1 MKLTIV
7 EVAKKAN
14 VSVAT
19 VSRVMNGNY
28 PVKAETKKRVLEVIE
43 ELNYIPNM
51 QARELTQKRS
61 ATIGVVVPSINNM
74 FFPEVIKGIE
84 SNLKLNS
91 LSLVLAC
98 SNNDKEDEKL
108 CVNNLLSR
116 NVSGIIVID
125 PNTDNINSKF
135 FHNISAKT
143 PLVFVNG
150 HSVSANISSVI
161 NDQAMGAGM
170 ALNYLLENN
179 HKDILFVRG
188 KDSYSYNVKEQ
199 VYKEIMTDLNIF
211 KIENIINIGDGNSNE
226 TVDNTVNIFV
236 DILTTT
242 SATAVFACNDLM
254 AVGVL
259 NACKKLNLHVPNN
272 LSVIGFDNIA
282 LSKFVEP
289 KLTTIDQN
297 MFLLGTNAATL
308 LLEKI
313 ESDNSSSKRII
324 LINSLIERDTVSRI
338 KNTPTY

>member
-7 EVAKKAN
+7 DVAKKAN

-28 PVKAETKKRVLEVIE
+28 PVKAETKQRVLEVIE

-51 QARELTQKRS
+51 QARELTQKKS

-74 FFPEVIKGIE
+74 FFPEVITGIE
-84 SNLKLNS
+84 TSLKLNS

-98 SNNDKEDEKL
+98 SNNDSEEEKL

-116 NVSGIIVID
+116 NVSGIIIID
-125 PNTDNINSKF
+125 PNAENVESKF
-135 FHNISAKT
+135 YHSISKQT
-143 PLVFVNG
+143 PVVFVNG
-150 HSVSANISSVI
+150 PSVSSNISSVI
-161 NDQAMGAGM
+161 NDEAMGANM
-170 ALNYLLENN
+170 ALHHLLENN

-188 KDSYSYNVKEQ
+188 KDSYSYDVKEK
-199 VYKEIMTDLNIF
+199 VYKTTMEGLNNF
-211 KIENIINIGDGNSNE
+211 NPKNIINIGNGNSSE
-226 TVDNTVNIFV
+226 TVDNTVNIFLEV
-236 DILTTT
+236 LKKS
-242 SATAVFACNDLM
+242 SATAVLACNDLM

-259 NACKKLNLHVPNN
+259 NACKKLNLDVPKD
-272 LSVIGFDNIA
+272 LSIIGFDNID

-313 ESDNSSSKRII
+313 EFDNSYSKRII
-324 LINSLIERDTVSRI
+324 LINSLVERDTIAKLDV
-338 KNTPTY
+338 K

>member
-1 MKLTIV
+1 MKITIV
-7 EVAKKAN
+7 DVAKKAN

-28 PVKAETKKRVLEVIE
+28 PVKAETKKRVLEVVN

-51 QARELTQKRS
+51 QARELTQQKS

-125 PNTDNINSKF
+125 PNTENINSKF
-135 FHNISAKT
+135 FHNISTQT

-188 KDSYSYNVKEQ
+188 KDSYSYNVKEE

-211 KIENIINIGDGNSNE
+211 KPQNIINIGDGNSNE
-226 TVDNTVNIFV
+226 TVDNTVNIFL
-236 DILTTT
+236 DILKTS

-259 NACKKLNLHVPNN
+259 NACKKLNLNVPNN
-272 LSVIGFDNIA
+272 LSIIGFDNIA

-324 LINSLIERDTVSRI
+324 LINSLIERDTVRTI
-338 KNTPTY
+338 

>member
-1 MKLTIV
+1 MKITIV
-7 EVAKKAN
+7 DVAKKAN

-28 PVKAETKKRVLEVIE
+28 PVKAETKKRVLEVVN

-51 QARELTQKRS
+51 QARELTQQKS

-125 PNTDNINSKF
+125 PNTENINSKF
-135 FHNISAKT
+135 FHNISTQT

-188 KDSYSYNVKEQ
+188 KDSYSYNVKEE

-211 KIENIINIGDGNSNE
+211 KPQNIINIGDGNSNE
-226 TVDNTVNIFV
+226 TVDNTVNMFLN
-236 DILTTT
+236 ILTTS

-259 NACKKLNLHVPNN
+259 NACKKLNLNVPNN
-272 LSVIGFDNIA
+272 LSIIGFDNIA

-324 LINSLIERDTVSRI
+324 LINSLIERDTVRTI
-338 KNTPTY
+338 

>member
-7 EVAKKAN
+7 DVAKKAN

-43 ELNYIPNM
+43 ELHYIPNM
-51 QARELTQKRS
+51 QARELTQKKS

-74 FFPEVIKGIE
+74 FFPEVITGIE
-84 SNLKLNS
+84 NSLKLNS

-98 SNNDKEDEKL
+98 SNNDKDQEKS
-108 CVNNLLSR
+108 CINNLLSR
-116 NVSGIIVID
+116 NVSGIIVVD
-125 PNTDNINSKF
+125 PNTDNVKSKF
-135 FHNISAKT
+135 YHNISKQT
-143 PLVFVNG
+143 PFVFVNG
-150 HSVSANISSVI
+150 HSVSTNISSVI
-161 NDQAMGAGM
+161 NDEAMGAGM

-188 KDSYSYNVKEQ
+188 KDSYSYDVKEK
-199 VYKEIMTDLNIF
+199 VYKETMTDLNNF
-211 KIENIINIGDGNSNE
+211 KPENIINIGNGNSGE
-226 TVDNTVNIFV
+226 TVDNTINIFL
-236 DILTTT
+236 DILKTS
-242 SATAVFACNDLM
+242 SATAAFACNDLM

-259 NACKKLNLHVPNN
+259 NACKKLNLDVPKD
-272 LSVIGFDNIA
+272 LSIIGYDNID

-313 ESDNSSSKRII
+313 EYDNSYSKRII
-324 LINSLIERDTVSRI
+324 LINSLIERDTVGRI
-338 KNTPTY
+338 

>member
-7 EVAKKAN
+7 DVAKKAN

-28 PVKAETKKRVLEVIE
+28 PVKAETKQRVLEVIE

-51 QARELTQKRS
+51 QARELTQKKS

-74 FFPEVIKGIE
+74 FFPEVITGIE
-84 SNLKLNS
+84 TSLKLNS

-98 SNNDKEDEKL
+98 SNNDSAEEKL

-125 PNTDNINSKF
+125 PNSENVESKF
-135 FHNISAKT
+135 YHGISKRT
-143 PLVFVNG
+143 PVVFVNG
-150 HSVSANISSVI
+150 PSVSSNISSVI
-161 NDQAMGAGM
+161 NDEAMGANM
-170 ALNYLLENN
+170 ALSHLLENN

-188 KDSYSYNVKEQ
+188 KDSYSYDVKEK
-199 VYKEIMTDLNIF
+199 VYKSTMDKLNSF
-211 KIENIINIGDGNSNE
+211 NPKNIINIGNGNSSE
-226 TVDNTVNIFV
+226 TVDNTVNIFLNV
-236 DILTTT
+236 LKKS

-259 NACKKLNLHVPNN
+259 NACKKLNLDVPKD
-272 LSVIGFDNIA
+272 LSIIGFDNID

-313 ESDNSSSKRII
+313 EFDNSYSKRII
-324 LINSLIERDTVSRI
+324 LINSLVERDTI
-338 KNTPTY
+338 AKLETK

>member
-7 EVAKKAN
+7 DVAKKAN

-28 PVKAETKKRVLEVIE
+28 PVKAETKKRVLEVVE

-51 QARELTQKRS
+51 QARELTQKKS

-74 FFPEVIKGIE
+74 FFPEVITGIE
-84 SNLKLNS
+84 NSLKLNS

-98 SNNDKEDEKL
+98 SNNDTEEERL
-108 CVNNLLSR
+108 CINNLLSR

-125 PNTDNINSKF
+125 PNTDNIKSKF
-135 FHNISAKT
+135 YNNISKQT
-143 PLVFVNG
+143 PIVFVNG

-161 NDQAMGAGM
+161 NDEAMGANM

-188 KDSYSYNVKEQ
+188 KDSYSYDVKEK
-199 VYKEIMTDLNIF
+199 VYKDTMESLNNF
-211 KIENIINIGDGNSNE
+211 KPKNIINIGDGNSTE
-226 TVDNTVNIFV
+226 TVDNTVNIFL
-236 DILTTT
+236 DILKTS

-259 NACKKLNLHVPNN
+259 NACKKLNLNVPNN
-272 LSVIGFDNIA
+272 LSIIGYDNIA

-313 ESDNSSSKRII
+313 ESDNSYSKRII
-324 LINSLIERDTVSRI
+324 LINSLIERDTVGPI
-338 KNTPTY
+338 

>member
-1 MKLTIV
+1 MKITIV
-7 EVAKKAN
+7 DVAKKAN

-28 PVKAETKKRVLEVIE
+28 PVKAETKKRVLEVVN

-51 QARELTQKRS
+51 QARELTQQKS

-125 PNTDNINSKF
+125 PNTENINSKF
-135 FHNISAKT
+135 FHNISTQT

-188 KDSYSYNVKEQ
+188 KDSYSYNVKED
-199 VYKEIMTDLNIF
+199 VYTEIMTDLNIF
-211 KIENIINIGDGNSNE
+211 NPENIINIGDGNSNE
-226 TVDNTVNIFV
+226 TVDNTVNIFL
-236 DILTTT
+236 DILKTS

-259 NACKKLNLHVPNN
+259 NACKKLNLNVPNN
-272 LSVIGFDNIA
+272 LSIIGFDNIA

-324 LINSLIERDTVSRI
+324 LINSLIERDTVRTI
-338 KNTPTY
+338 

>member
-7 EVAKKAN
+7 DVAKKAN

-28 PVKAETKKRVLEVIE
+28 PVKEETKKRVLEVIQ

-51 QARELTQKRS
+51 QARELTMQKS
-61 ATIGVVVPSINNM
+61 ATIGVIVPSINNM
-74 FFPEVIKGIE
+74 FFPEVINGIE
-84 SNLKLNS
+84 SSLKLSS

-98 SNNDKEDEKL
+98 SNNDKEEEKL

-125 PNTDNINSKF
+125 PNTENIKSKF
-135 FHNISAKT
+135 YHNISKQT

-150 HSVSANISSVI
+150 HSISTNISSVI
-161 NDQAMGAGM
+161 NDEAAGASI
-170 ALNYLLENN
+170 ALNHLLENN
-179 HKDILFVRG
+179 HKEILFVRG
-188 KDSYSYNVKEQ
+188 KDSYSYDIKEK
-199 VYKEIMTDLNIF
+199 VYREIMTDLNNF
-211 KIENIINIGDGNSNE
+211 KPENIINIGNGNSSE
-226 TVDNTVNIFV
+226 TVDNTINLFI
-236 DILTTT
+236 DILKTS

-259 NACKKLNLHVPNN
+259 NACKKLNLNVPND
-272 LSVIGFDNIA
+272 LSIIGFDNID

-313 ESDNSSSKRII
+313 EYDNSYSKRII
-324 LINSLIERDTVSRI
+324 LVNSLIERDTVSAS
-338 KNTPTY
+338 KNYT

>member
-1 MKLTIV
+1 
-7 EVAKKAN
+7 
-14 VSVAT
+14 
-19 VSRVMNGNY
+19 
-28 PVKAETKKRVLEVIE
+28 
-43 ELNYIPNM
+43 M
-51 QARELTQKRS
+51 QARELTQQKS

-84 SNLKLNS
+84 SSLKLNS

-98 SNNDKEDEKL
+98 SNNDKEEEKL

-135 FHNISAKT
+135 YHNISKQT

-150 HSVSANISSVI
+150 HSVSTNISSVI
-161 NDQAMGAGM
+161 NDEAMGAGM

-188 KDSYSYNVKEQ
+188 KDSYSYDVKEK
-199 VYKEIMTDLNIF
+199 VYKETMTDLNNF
-211 KIENIINIGDGNSNE
+211 KPENIINIGDGNSSE
-226 TVDNTVNIFV
+226 TVDNTVNIFL
-236 DILTTT
+236 DILKTS

-259 NACKKLNLHVPNN
+259 NACKKLNLDVPNN
-272 LSVIGFDNIA
+272 LSIIGFDNID

-313 ESDNSSSKRII
+313 ESDNSYSKRII
-324 LINSLIERDTVSRI
+324 LINSLIERDTVGPI
-338 KNTPTY
+338 

>member
-7 EVAKKAN
+7 DVAKKAN

-28 PVKAETKKRVLEVIE
+28 PVKEETKRRVLEVIE

-51 QARELTQKRS
+51 QARELTQQKS

-74 FFPEVIKGIE
+74 FFPEVINGIE
-84 SNLKLNS
+84 NSLKVQS

-98 SNNDKEDEKL
+98 SNNDMNEEKL
-108 CVNNLLSR
+108 CINNLLSR

-125 PNTDNINSKF
+125 PNTGNIKSKF
-135 FHNISAKT
+135 YNSISKLT

-150 HSVSANISSVI
+150 YSTSASISSVV
-161 NDQAMGAGM
+161 NDEAMGASM
-170 ALNYLLENN
+170 AIDYLLENN
-179 HKDILFVRG
+179 HKDILLVRG
-188 KDSYSYNVKEQ
+188 KDSYSYDIKEK
-199 VYKEIMTDLNIF
+199 VYIEKME
-211 KIENIINIGDGNSNE
+211 KINAFSSKNIINIGNGNSSE
-226 TVDNTVNIFV
+226 TVDNTINKFIE
-236 DILTTT
+236 ILKTT
-242 SATAVFACNDLM
+242 SATAVLACNDLM

-259 NACKKLNLHVPNN
+259 NACKKLNIDVPGK
-272 LSVIGFDNIA
+272 LSIIGFDNID

-313 ESDNSSSKRII
+313 EYDNSCSKRII
-324 LINSLIERDTVSRI
+324 LMNSLIERDTVSSI
-338 KNTPTY
+338 

>member
-7 EVAKKAN
+7 DVAKKAN

-28 PVKAETKKRVLEVIE
+28 PVKAETKQRVLQVIE

-51 QARELTQKRS
+51 QARELTQKKS

-74 FFPEVIKGIE
+74 FFPEVITGIE
-84 SNLKLNS
+84 TSLKLNS

-98 SNNDKEDEKL
+98 SNNDSEEEKL

-125 PNTDNINSKF
+125 PNSENVESKF
-135 FHNISAKT
+135 YHSISKQT
-143 PLVFVNG
+143 PVVFVNG
-150 HSVSANISSVI
+150 PSVSSNISSVI
-161 NDQAMGAGM
+161 NDEAMGANM
-170 ALNYLLENN
+170 ALSHLLENN

-188 KDSYSYNVKEQ
+188 KDSYSYDVKEK
-199 VYKEIMTDLNIF
+199 VYKSTMEKLNSF
-211 KIENIINIGDGNSNE
+211 NPKNIINIGNGNSSE
-226 TVDNTVNIFV
+226 TVDNTVNIFLDV
-236 DILTTT
+236 LKKS

-259 NACKKLNLHVPNN
+259 NACKKLNLDVPKD
-272 LSVIGFDNIA
+272 LSIIGFDNID

-313 ESDNSSSKRII
+313 EFDNSYSKRII
-324 LINSLIERDTVSRI
+324 LINSLIERDTVT
-338 KNTPTY
+338 KLDVK

>member
-7 EVAKKAN
+7 DVAKKAN

-28 PVKAETKKRVLEVIE
+28 PVKEETKRRVLEVIE

-51 QARELTQKRS
+51 QARELTQQKS

-74 FFPEVIKGIE
+74 FFPEVINGIE
-84 SNLKLNS
+84 NSLKVQS

-98 SNNDKEDEKL
+98 SNNDMDEEKL
-108 CVNNLLSR
+108 CINNLLSR

-125 PNTDNINSKF
+125 PNTGNIKSKF
-135 FHNISAKT
+135 YNSISKLT

-150 HSVSANISSVI
+150 YSTSASISSVV
-161 NDQAMGAGM
+161 NDEAMGANM
-170 ALNYLLENN
+170 AIDYLLENN
-179 HKDILFVRG
+179 HKDILLVRG
-188 KDSYSYNVKEQ
+188 KDSYSYDIKEK
-199 VYKEIMTDLNIF
+199 VYIEKME
-211 KIENIINIGDGNSNE
+211 KINAFNSKNIINIGNGNSSE
-226 TVDNTVNIFV
+226 TVDNTINKFIE
-236 DILTTT
+236 ILKTT
-242 SATAVFACNDLM
+242 SATAVLACNDLM

-259 NACKKLNLHVPNN
+259 NACKKLNIDVPGK
-272 LSVIGFDNIA
+272 LSIIGFDNID

-313 ESDNSSSKRII
+313 EYDNSCSKRII
-324 LINSLIERDTVSRI
+324 LMNSLIERDTVSSI
-338 KNTPTY
+338 

>member
-1 MKLTIV
+1 MKITIV
-7 EVAKKAN
+7 DVAKKAN

-28 PVKAETKKRVLEVIE
+28 PVKEETKKRVLEVID
-43 ELNYIPNM
+43 ELKYIPNM
-51 QARELTQKRS
+51 QARELTQQKS
-61 ATIGVVVPSINNM
+61 STIGVVVPSINNM
-74 FFPEVIKGIE
+74 FFPEVINGIE

-91 LSLVLAC
+91 LSLILVC
-98 SNNDKEDEKL
+98 SNNDKEEEKS
-108 CVNNLLSR
+108 CINNLLSR

-125 PNTDNINSKF
+125 PNTDNIKSKF
-135 FHNISAKT
+135 YHNISNQT

-150 HSVSANISSVI
+150 HAVSANISSVV
-161 NDQAMGAGM
+161 NDEAMGANM
-170 ALNYLLENN
+170 ALNYLVENN

-188 KDSYSYNVKEQ
+188 KDSYSYDVKEK
-199 VYKEIMTDLNIF
+199 VYKETMESLNNF
-211 KIENIINIGDGNSNE
+211 KPENIINIGNGNSGE
-226 TVDNTVNIFV
+226 TVDNTLNMFIDVLKNS
-236 DILTTT
+236 

-259 NACKKLNLHVPNN
+259 NACKKLNLDVPSD
-272 LSVIGFDNIA
+272 LSIIGYDNID

-313 ESDNSSSKRII
+313 EYDNSHSKRII
-324 LINSLIERDTVSRI
+324 LTNCLIERDTVG
-338 KNTPTY
+338 PA

>member
-7 EVAKKAN
+7 DVAKKAN

-28 PVKAETKKRVLEVIE
+28 PVKAETKQRVLEVIA

-51 QARELTQKRS
+51 QARELTQKKS

-74 FFPEVIKGIE
+74 FFPEVITGIE
-84 SNLKLNS
+84 SSLKLNS
-91 LSLVLAC
+91 LSLVLVC
-98 SNNDKEDEKL
+98 SNNDAEEEKL

-125 PNTDNINSKF
+125 PNTDNVKSKF
-135 FHNISAKT
+135 YNIISKQT
-143 PLVFVNG
+143 PIVFVNG
-150 HSVSANISSVI
+150 HSASSNISSVV
-161 NDQAMGAGM
+161 NDESMGASM

-188 KDSYSYNVKEQ
+188 KGSYSYDVKEK
-199 VYKEIMTDLNIF
+199 VYRETMTELNNF
-211 KIENIINIGDGNSNE
+211 NPKNIINIGNGNSSE
-226 TVDNTVNIFV
+226 TVDNTIEIFLDV
-236 DILTTT
+236 LKKS

-259 NACKKLNLHVPNN
+259 NACKKLNLEVPKDM
-272 LSVIGFDNIA
+272 SIIGYDNID

-297 MFLLGTNAATL
+297 MSHLGTNAATL

-313 ESDNSSSKRII
+313 ELDNSYSKRII
-324 LINSLIERDTVSRI
+324 LINSLIERDTVASI
-338 KNTPTY
+338 KNN